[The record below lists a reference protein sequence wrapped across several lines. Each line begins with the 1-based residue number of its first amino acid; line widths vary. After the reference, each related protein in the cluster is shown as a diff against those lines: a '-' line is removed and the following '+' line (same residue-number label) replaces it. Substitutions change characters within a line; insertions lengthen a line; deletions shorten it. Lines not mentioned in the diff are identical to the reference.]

1 MFENS
6 LFSHSLKESQA
17 FESFLNT
24 VNNSSMTLQNRQ
36 KNMYYEMA
44 SNQISC
50 YVIHIF
56 LLSLSY
62 FSSSEAVVHSF
73 HCLLVDDS
81 VSFLLIYVSF

>member
-1 MFENS
+1 MFESS
-6 LFSHSLKESQA
+6 LFSHSFKESQA

-24 VNNSSMTLQNRQ
+24 VTLQNRQ